1 MGPQRDRTER
11 PGVVL
16 DAMEIGHERH
26 AGHKVRAEHVLPR
39 QHVEQPGAGQEQRAV
54 EDDVEHEEP
63 EHHPEERAGGSLER
77 RDRPGHGHAEQRE
90 HPEMEDR
97 VGSDEA
103 QRRLRSLLVEQRRGE
118 GGGRVERLARNEVHH
133 EKPECHDQPRQTPTH
148 RALDDDTLQRSLHD
162 RTLHS
167 YSEHVSPQYRV
178 RRPQRNRPPA
188 PARARP
194 CPPAP
199 ARYGIFAAPLP
210 ILVSMTGHA
219 TPPELPPG
227 LLEEYLAGMRP
238 VLVAL
243 VGLAE
248 RLAAA
253 RNDLAALEA
262 LRRETHKIHG
272 SAGSFGFME
281 VSRLAAGMEA
291 TVKDWISW
299 PGDPEVDRG
308 SLTRWFVA
316 RLAEMLG
323 LEVPPPA
330 PPAPAGEVPEIVFV
344 EDDAALAELLA
355 YGLSTRGY
363 RFVAYRNGREAL
375 KELLALDVR
384 GTHPLLLLD
393 VDLPALDGY
402 SILDALERA
411 RPGTYRVVF
420 TTVHGTEEEQLRGLE
435 AGAPD
440 YPGKTG
446 SPRVGLAKSTAR

>member
-1 MGPQRDRTER
+1 
-11 PGVVL
+11 
-16 DAMEIGHERH
+16 
-26 AGHKVRAEHVLPR
+26 
-39 QHVEQPGAGQEQRAV
+39 
-54 EDDVEHEEP
+54 
-63 EHHPEERAGGSLER
+63 
-77 RDRPGHGHAEQRE
+77 
-90 HPEMEDR
+90 
-97 VGSDEA
+97 
-103 QRRLRSLLVEQRRGE
+103 
-118 GGGRVERLARNEVHH
+118 
-133 EKPECHDQPRQTPTH
+133 
-148 RALDDDTLQRSLHD
+148 
-162 RTLHS
+162 
-167 YSEHVSPQYRV
+167 
-178 RRPQRNRPPA
+178 
-188 PARARP
+188 
-194 CPPAP
+194 
-199 ARYGIFAAPLP
+199 
-210 ILVSMTGHA
+210 MTGHA

-243 VGLAE
+243 AGLAE
-248 RLAAA
+248 RLAAT

-323 LEVPPPA
+323 LEVPRPAPPGPRPPPRAGVPPRPSQATTRPPPSPPLQRAGGPKVTPAPPPPPRATPKAEPPARSPAAAPSPPPAAVPTAPPA
-330 PPAPAGEVPEIVFV
+330 PPAPAGDVPEIVFV

-375 KELLALDVR
+375 QELLALDVR

-402 SILDALERA
+402 SILDALQRA

-435 AGAPD
+435 AGALD
-440 YPGKTG
+440 YLVKPI
-446 SPRVGLAKSTAR
+446 SLRVALEKIKRWVGR